1 MRSSRSYRDFQQQ
14 LAARKLDAGY
24 IFAGSESY
32 LIDEALTALRDAQLT
47 DDFTNPDNLPR
58 EGDSVIVDSILAQA
72 LENGSQ
78 KSEVRSQNCSP
89 LPTPHSLLVAETE
102 EQEAKL
108 SDARKVFEAF
118 DYVTYQGREADM
130 DSILMQIATP
140 PFMARRRLVIVRDF
154 GKFRKDDQER
164 LLAELK
170 KESPICRLALT
181 LTSSEDWAAERLIS
195 SKGCGKYV
203 IELPSSDFGELN
215 TMIDRWAAAGKFTVA
230 AGAKQLLLES
240 TAGSLGRLKVEL
252 EKLKT
257 LLCEPPATGHQPP
270 IEVTKERVR
279 DLTGI
284 WREYHVSELVDTVS
298 QRNRAAALNSLW
310 RLADWNESPVMIVG
324 WLAGRFMRMLSYGS
338 GDARLWTK
346 QEIVLCL
353 RHLATIDLKL
363 KRGFPEQYYLL
374 ENFVIR
380 RTQPLRK
387 TA

>member
-1 MRSSRSYRDFQQQ
+1 
-14 LAARKLDAGY
+14 
-24 IFAGSESY
+24 
-32 LIDEALTALRDAQLT
+32 
-47 DDFTNPDNLPR
+47 
-58 EGDSVIVDSILAQA
+58 
-72 LENGSQ
+72 
-78 KSEVRSQNCSP
+78 
-89 LPTPHSLLVAETE
+89 
-102 EQEAKL
+102 
-108 SDARKVFEAF
+108 VFEAF
-118 DYVTYQGREADM
+118 DYVTYQGREADV
-130 DSILMQIATP
+130 DNIVMQVATP
-140 PFMARRRLVIVRDF
+140 PFMARHRLVIVRDF

-181 LTSSEDWAAERLIS
+181 LASEDWASERLIS
-195 SKGCGKYV
+195 SKGCGKYA

-215 TMIDRWAAAGKFTVA
+215 AMIDRWAAAGKFKVA

-257 LLCEPPATGHQPP
+257 LLSEPRSERSGDTIPNRSDSGHVP

-284 WREYHVSELVDTVS
+284 WREYHVSELVDAVA
-298 QRNRAAALNSLW
+298 QRNREAALNSLW

-324 WLAGRFMRMLSYGS
+324 WLAGRFMRMLSYGY

-346 QEIVLCL
+346 QEIVFGL
-353 RHLATIDLKL
+353 RHLAQIDLKL

-374 ENFVIR
+374 ENFVVR
-380 RTQPLRK
+380 RTAMKPKPQAASSSYSRLEIG
-387 TA
+387 A

>member
-24 IFAGSESY
+24 IFVGSEGY

-58 EGDSVIVDSILAQA
+58 EGESVIVDSILTQV
-72 LENGSQ
+72 LEKKPG
-78 KSEVRSQNCSP
+78 K
-89 LPTPHSLLVAETE
+89 LVIAETE

-118 DYVTYQGREADM
+118 DYVTYQGREADV
-130 DSILMQIATP
+130 DNIVMQVATP
-140 PFMARRRLVIVRDF
+140 PFMARHRLVIVRDF

-181 LTSSEDWAAERLIS
+181 LASEDWAAERLIS

-203 IELPSSDFGELN
+203 VELPSSDFGELN
-215 TMIDRWAAAGKFTVA
+215 AMIDRWAAAGKFTVA

-257 LLCEPPATGHQPP
+257 LLDRET
-270 IEVTKERVR
+270 EVTKERVR

-284 WREYHVSELVDTVS
+284 WREYHVSELVDAVA
-298 QRNRAAALNSLW
+298 QRNREAALNSLW

-324 WLAGRFMRMLSYGS
+324 WLAGRFMRMLSYGY

-346 QEIVLCL
+346 QEIVFGL
-353 RHLATIDLKL
+353 RHLAAIDLKL

-374 ENFVIR
+374 ENFVVR
-380 RTQPLRK
+380 RTAAVGRR
-387 TA
+387 

>member
-1 MRSSRSYRDFQQQ
+1 MWRAQ
-14 LAARKLDAGY
+14 G
-24 IFAGSESY
+24 
-32 LIDEALTALRDAQLT
+32 RDA
-47 DDFTNPDNLPR
+47 D
-58 EGDSVIVDSILAQA
+58 VDSI
-72 LENGSQ
+72 
-78 KSEVRSQNCSP
+78 V
-89 LPTPHSLLVAETE
+89 
-102 EQEAKL
+102 
-108 SDARKVFEAF
+108 
-118 DYVTYQGREADM
+118 
-130 DSILMQIATP
+130 MQLATP
-140 PFMARRRLVIVRDF
+140 PFTAKRRLVVVRDF
-154 GKFRKDDQER
+154 AKFRKDDQER

-181 LTSSEDWAAERLIS
+181 VSGDAWVAEKLIS

-203 IELPSSDFGELN
+203 VELPNSDFRELDA
-215 TMIDRWAAAGKFTVA
+215 MIDRWAKAGRFKVA
-230 AGAKQLLLES
+230 DGARQLLLES

-257 LLCEPPATGHQPP
+257 LLGQPP
-270 IEVTKERVR
+270 PRETPGTAPLSRSAKGDSPEFPQTEVTKERVR

-284 WREYHVSELVDTVS
+284 WREYHVSELVDAVA
-298 QRNRAAALNSLW
+298 QRNRTAALNSLW

-324 WLAGRFMRMLSYGS
+324 WLAGRFMRMLSYGY
-338 GDARLWTK
+338 GDARFWTR
-346 QEIVLCL
+346 QEIVFAL

>member
-24 IFAGSESY
+24 IFVGSEGY

-47 DDFTNPDNLPR
+47 DDFTNQDNLPR
-58 EGDSVIVDSILAQA
+58 DGESVIVDSILAQVLA
-72 LENGSQ
+72 TSH
-78 KSEVRSQNCSP
+78 KPRATSHKFVI
-89 LPTPHSLLVAETE
+89 AETE

-118 DYVTYQGREADM
+118 DYVTYQGREADV
-130 DSILMQIATP
+130 DNIVMQVATP
-140 PFMARRRLVIVRDF
+140 PFMARHRLVIVRDF

-181 LTSSEDWAAERLIS
+181 LASEDWTAERLIS

-215 TMIDRWAAAGKFTVA
+215 AMIDRWAAAGKFKVA

-257 LLCEPPATGHQPP
+257 LLDRET
-270 IEVTKERVR
+270 EVTKERVR

-284 WREYHVSELVDTVS
+284 WREYHVSELVDAVA
-298 QRNRAAALNSLW
+298 QRNREAALNSLW

-324 WLAGRFMRMLSYGS
+324 WLAGRFMRMLSYGY

-346 QEIVLCL
+346 QEIVFGL
-353 RHLATIDLKL
+353 RHLAAIDLKL

-374 ENFVIR
+374 ENFVVR
-380 RTQPLRK
+380 RTAMKPKPQAASSSYSRLELG
-387 TA
+387 A

>member
-14 LAARKLDAGY
+14 FAARKLDAGY

-58 EGDSVIVDSILAQA
+58 DGESVIVDSILAQV
-72 LENGSQ
+72 LEKGSQ
-78 KSEVRSQNCSP
+78 KSEARSQNN
-89 LPTPHSLLVAETE
+89 SLLTTHYSLVVAETE

-108 SDARKVFEAF
+108 SDARRVFEAF
-118 DYVTYQGREADM
+118 DYTAYQGRDADV
-130 DSILMQIATP
+130 DDIVMQIATP

-154 GKFRKDDQER
+154 GKFRKPDQER

-181 LTSSEDWAAERLIS
+181 LASDDWAGERLIS
-195 SKGCGKYV
+195 SKSCGKYV
-203 IELPSSDFGELN
+203 VELPSSDFGELN
-215 TMIDRWAAAGKFTVA
+215 SMIDRWAAAGKFKVA
-230 AGAKQLLLES
+230 DGAKQLLLES

-257 LLCEPPATGHQPP
+257 LLDRETD
-270 IEVTKERVR
+270 VTKEQVR

-284 WREYHVSELVDTVS
+284 WREYHVSELVDAVA
-298 QRNRAAALNSLW
+298 QRNRTAALNSLW

-324 WLAGRFMRMLSYGS
+324 WLAGRFMRMLSYGY
-338 GDARLWTK
+338 GDARLWTR
-346 QEIVLCL
+346 QEIVFCL
-353 RHLATIDLKL
+353 RHLAAIDLKL
-363 KRGFPEQYYLL
+363 KRGHPEQYYLL
-374 ENFVIR
+374 ENFVVR

>member
-1 MRSSRSYRDFQQQ
+1 MRNSRGYQNFQQQ
-14 LAARKLDAGY
+14 LALHKLDAGY

-32 LIDEALTALRDAQLT
+32 LVDEALTALRDAQLT
-47 DDFTNPDNLPR
+47 DDFATADNLPR
-58 EGDSVIVDSILAQA
+58 EGEGVIVDSILERV
-72 LENGSQ
+72 LPRD
-78 KSEVRSQNCSP
+78 VRFI
-89 LPTPHSLLVAETE
+89 LAETE

-108 SDARKVFEAF
+108 NDARKASEAF
-118 DYVTYQGREADM
+118 DYVAYQGRDSDV
-130 DSILMQIATP
+130 DSIIMQLATP
-140 PFMARRRLVIVRDF
+140 PFMARRRLVVVRDF

-181 LTSSEDWAAERLIS
+181 LSGEDWTVERLIS

-203 IELPSSDFGELN
+203 VELPSSDFGELN
-215 TMIDRWAAAGKFTVA
+215 AMIDRWAANGKFKVA

-257 LLCEPPATGHQPP
+257 LLDQET
-270 IEVTKERVR
+270 EVTKERVR

-284 WREYHVSELVDTVS
+284 WREYHVSELADAVA

-310 RLADWNESPVMIVG
+310 HLADWNEPPVMIVG
-324 WLAGRFMRMLSYGS
+324 WLAGRFLRMLSYGY

-346 QEIVLCL
+346 QEIVICL
-353 RHLATIDLKL
+353 RHLASIDLKL

-374 ENFVIR
+374 ESFVVK

-387 TA
+387 TV